1 MGRGLR
7 SRAGLEFGAGQGRG
21 LGGPARGAGRG
32 VGCGALAER
41 PAEYLR
47 GPSPP
52 ECARAVG
59 PRPGRWSRS
68 PAGPPLRSCGR
79 RGRRCGAGGAA
90 LRVPGTV
97 VREGYSLE
105 RRERGAGHVGGGG
118 VRGQSVLRPR
128 RGRESARSL
137 VEWLGHAEGVPSGR
151 AGGTCVRPADAVNV
165 RSLGPVTG
173 PAHHGS
179 GRSRAG
185 ERNLPAS
192 KCSRTRSESPSP
204 QKDTLQ
210 APLALRKLSH
220 TPGAWTPA
228 ASGPAHLWLGLRV
241 CGGGT
246 LQSS

>member
-1 MGRGLR
+1 MRGPARIGAGPSPRGSVREWLGWRSGRGLR

-21 LGGPARGAGRG
+21 LGPARSAGRG

-41 PAEYLR
+41 PAEHRR

-68 PAGPPLRSCGR
+68 PAGPLLRSCGR

-97 VREGYSLE
+97 AGEGCSLE

-118 VRGQSVLRPR
+118 VRGQSVVRPR

-137 VEWLGHAEGVPSGR
+137 TESR
-151 AGGTCVRPADAVNV
+151 ATLRECPAGGLGTCVRPADAVDV

-173 PAHHGS
+173 PAHHAS
-179 GRSRAG
+179 GRSRAV
-185 ERNLPAS
+185 ENAS
-192 KCSRTRSESPSP
+192 CPP
-204 QKDTLQ
+204 LMLKD
-210 APLALRKLSH
+210 KVG
-220 TPGAWTPA
+220 TPKPPKGH
-228 ASGPAHLWLGLRV
+228 S
-241 CGGGT
+241 
-246 LQSS
+246 